1 MQNNTTETPQTPKTK
16 KRNGCLTAWLILTIA
31 FSLIFIFVY
40 LSGGGVSVVPGGSWA
55 VPVLVLLLIL
65 EIICAVALFS
75 WKKWGFWGFCAV
87 NIVGLGVDFFLGIS
101 LLWSSI
107 TVVTGIIFLFAVHN
121 IGKEDK
127 GWPQLD

>member
-40 LSGGGVSVVPGGSWA
+40 LSGGGVSVVPGGSRA

-107 TVVTGIIFLFAVHN
+107 TVVTGIIFLFAVLN